1 MKRIETFG
9 IISFTLLLFTTFSVR
24 TVNGQTMEREANF
37 ISLCSLLKIPLD
49 NTDVI
54 FMPPTSCRSCQ
65 KNILEILHLMPNVYV
80 LHDKIDNCEVVASTQ
95 KCVGYKRVD
104 VESKGFV
111 KLYSALIKIRN
122 SKVVEYRTLF
132 K

>member
-1 MKRIETFG
+1 MRRIETFG
-9 IISFTLLLFTTFSVR
+9 IISFTLSLFTTFSVQ

-37 ISLCSLLKIPLD
+37 ISLCSILKIPLG

-65 KNILEILHLMPNVYV
+65 KNILEILHSMPNVYV
-80 LHDKIDNCEVVASTQ
+80 LHDKLDKCEVVAPTQ
-95 KCVGYKRVD
+95 KCVAYKRTD
-104 VESKGFV
+104 VESKGLV

-122 SKVVEYRTLF
+122 SKVIEYRILF